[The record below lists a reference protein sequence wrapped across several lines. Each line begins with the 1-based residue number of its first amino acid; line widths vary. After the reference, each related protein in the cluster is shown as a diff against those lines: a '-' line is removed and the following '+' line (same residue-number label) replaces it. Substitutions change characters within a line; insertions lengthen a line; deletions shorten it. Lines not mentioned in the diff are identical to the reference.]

1 MKKLAFEEKSRKGL
15 MAGVNKMERAVA
27 TTLGPLG
34 RNVALD
40 RGFEKIVVHDG
51 VTVAENFQLKDEL
64 EEFGASL
71 LRQGAQNQ
79 VHLRGDGTTVTTI
92 LAAEI
97 TRECMKLIEA
107 GYNAMHLRR
116 GLEKSQRTLL
126 KHLDDMVIQIKKGDE
141 KEIIRIATIASN
153 SKELG
158 EQIGKVISK
167 LGIDGIVD
175 VEESKSTETV
185 VEHQEGM
192 QFDNGFASPYF
203 MTDLKRRESTIEN
216 PYILISDKNID
227 NLTEFMPFT
236 QKLIGKPQQVGNSVQ
251 LSGGVTRDIVVIAPD
266 FSNDVLAAGIGTK
279 MQNVANIL
287 CIRAPFAQDV
297 QKNFLKDL
305 AILTGSTVVGNEL
318 GSSFENME
326 VSVCGHAKRVTATSE
341 ATKIVGG
348 LGDPNI
354 LEEHVEGL
362 RKELEDESSSFL
374 AEKLKERIGK
384 LTSGVAVI
392 KIGGVTEVEIRDRKE
407 WAIDAIASTKAA
419 IEGGIVP
426 GGEMALFNLSLL
438 PSSQFGDEQ
447 SAKILKDAL
456 KVPFKK
462 LLSNAGIEY
471 ADILGELK
479 EQGVTYGVDVLDGKV
494 KDMIQAG
501 IIDPVLVV
509 RSALEHAISIANQL
523 STVDCSIV
531 NETPKQPYNP
541 N

>member
-1 MKKLAFEEKSRKGL
+1 MSKKILFEEQARKKLLSGVEK
-15 MAGVNKMERAVA
+15 MARAVG

-51 VTVAENFQLKDEL
+51 VTVAENFQLKDEF

-92 LAAEI
+92 LAAAI
-97 TRECMKLIEA
+97 TRECMRLTEA
-107 GYNAMHLRR
+107 GYNAMQLRR
-116 GLEKSQRTLL
+116 GLEKSQHALL
-126 KHLDDMVIQIKKGDE
+126 KHLDDMAKPVNTEDE
-141 KEIIRIATIASN
+141 KIRIATIASN

-158 EQIGKVISK
+158 EKIGKVIHK
-167 LGIDGIVD
+167 LGTDGIVD
-175 VEESKSTETV
+175 VEESKSTETI

-192 QFDNGFASPYF
+192 QFEPGYASPYF
-203 MTDLKRRESTIEN
+203 ITDLKRREATIEN
-216 PYILISDKNID
+216 PYILISDTPIN

-236 QKLIGKPQQVGNSVQ
+236 QKLVGKPQQVGNSVQ

-279 MQNVANIL
+279 MQNIANIL
-287 CIRAPFAQDV
+287 CVRAPFAGDV
-297 QKNFLKDL
+297 QKYFLKDL
-305 AILTGSTVVGNEL
+305 AILTGATVVGSEL
-318 GSSFENME
+318 GTSFETME
-326 VSVCGHAKRVTATSE
+326 VNICGHAKRVTATSE
-341 ATKIVGG
+341 ATKVVGG
-348 LGDPNI
+348 LGDPK
-354 LEEHVEGL
+354 LLSEHVEGL
-362 RKELEDESSSFL
+362 RKQLEEEDSPFQV
-374 AEKLKERIGK
+374 EKLKERIGK
-384 LTSGVAVI
+384 LTTGVAVI
-392 KIGGVTEVEIRDRKE
+392 KVGGVTEVEIRDRKE

-479 EQGVTYGVDVLDGKV
+479 EQGITYGVDVTDGKV
-494 KDMIQAG
+494 KDMIVSG

-509 RSALEHAISIANQL
+509 RSAIEHAISIANRL
-523 STVDCSIV
+523 STVDCAIV